1 MLSCSVSELCI
12 FQVKGHKGVYQFLSM
27 PYEIKGYEH
36 VINTE
41 ETCATK
47 FASSSEC
54 SLANLNGI
62 AYSDYRAATV
72 DIWES
77 TKNNHERSA
86 HNSGHT
92 ENSSY
97 EPSEYPMRKKRLS
110 EHSISSDCSSRSFD
124 ELETNCLISDLLK
137 HKNENLNM
145 VFHDENNNMCV

>member
-41 ETCATK
+41 ETCAAK

-72 DIWES
+72 SIWES
-77 TKNNHERSA
+77 AKNNHERS
-86 HNSGHT
+86 GQT
-92 ENSSY
+92 ENNSY
-97 EPSEYPMRKKRLS
+97 EPNEYPMRKKRLS

-137 HKNENLNM
+137 HKNGNLNM
-145 VFHDENNNMCV
+145 VFHDENNMCA